1 MTDFSRFKCILLTIA
16 VSLGAAGSA
25 SAAELTVGGKNFT
38 EQLIL
43 AEMTTQLLEAEGY
56 NVEKSD
62 GMGTAVVRS
71 ALENGAVDLYWEY
84 TGTSLVTFNKVS
96 ESLSPEETYQRVK
109 ELDGAKGLVWLA
121 PSKANNT
128 YAMAIRKDNP
138 KTDGLETISDM
149 AAAYNAGTSLIMA
162 TTAEFPRRKDGL
174 LGLQKA
180 YEFEAGRANIR
191 PMDLGLA
198 YKALA
203 NGDVDIVSVQA
214 TDGLIAAMD
223 LTLLKDDKEFFPNYA
238 LTPVVRE
245 DTLEKHPELKDI
257 LESLS
262 TRLDDATMQ
271 HLNGEVDVHKKT
283 IEDVAKSYLT
293 EQGLL

>member
-1 MTDFSRFKCILLTIA
+1 MTDFSRFKRILLTIA
-16 VSLGAAGSA
+16 VSLGAAGSV

-56 NVEKSD
+56 DVEKSD

-84 TGTSLVTFNKVS
+84 TGTSLVTFNKVT

-109 ELDGAKGLVWLA
+109 ELDGTKGLVWLA

-138 KTDGLETISDM
+138 KTDGMETISDM
-149 AAAYNAGTSLIMA
+149 AAAYNAGESLIMA

-180 YEFEAGRANIR
+180 YEFEAGRANVR

-238 LTPVVRE
+238 LTPVIRQ
-245 DTLEKHPELKDI
+245 DTLEEHPGLKDI

-262 TRLDDATMQ
+262 TGLDDPTMQ
-271 HLNGEVDVHKKT
+271 RLNGEVDVQQKT
-283 IEDVAKSYLT
+283 IEDVARSYLE